1 MFGKSLLMV
10 LPFNGFLKAS
20 CVWHFYGW
28 QSRSA
33 WENLIPALHV
43 TEEEV
48 AESRLKAQRS
58 APYRKPGEKNIGQII
73 GLL

>member
-1 MFGKSLLMV
+1 MLSS
-10 LPFNGFLKAS
+10 NGFLT
-20 CVWHFYGW
+20 CPLLEIFLRE

-33 WENLIPALHV
+33 WETLIPALHV
-43 TEEEV
+43 TEEEIT
-48 AESRLKAQRS
+48 ESRLKAQRN